1 MQIGDEVHALI
12 GHRKVEPIRG
22 ATHQRL
28 RQRVALF
35 AIELPHAANVRSK
48 MALLHELGNDCLL
61 QRRRL
66 AIDEIAR
73 ADRGLQQRARHHR
86 VADA

>member
-1 MQIGDEVHALI
+1 
-12 GHRKVEPIRG
+12 
-22 ATHQRL
+22 
-28 RQRVALF
+28 
-35 AIELPHAANVRSK
+35 

-73 ADRGLQQRARHHR
+73 TDKGLQQRARHHR
-86 VADA
+86 IAEAPTGKQRFVERADVDHLLRVIEPLRVGVG